1 MYLYVEANVYV
12 REQEAGVSLSTPLRF
27 LILPHALLPLF
38 ALASVS
44 VTDCHVC
51 VHNAG
56 VGSLPPHGCACK
68 KRERQERQSAVGL
81 RSHTCQERTER
92 KVRKTPKKRG

>member
-1 MYLYVEANVYV
+1 MYV
-12 REQEAGVSLSTPLRF
+12 REQEGAKSGGVSLPFSAFPF
-27 LILPHALLPLF
+27 LPHAMLPLF

-56 VGSLPPHGCACK
+56 VCSLPPHEYAWGK
-68 KRERQERQSAVGL
+68 KGNGRKGKSAVRFCL
-81 RSHTCQERTER
+81 HMPRMDR
-92 KVRKTPKKRG
+92 KKGRKT